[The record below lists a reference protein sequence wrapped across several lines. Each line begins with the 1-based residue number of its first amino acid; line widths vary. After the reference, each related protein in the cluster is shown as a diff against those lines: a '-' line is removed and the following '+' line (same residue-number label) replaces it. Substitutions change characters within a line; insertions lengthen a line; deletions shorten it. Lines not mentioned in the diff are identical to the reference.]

1 MDNPKRKDL
10 FRVIINLVPSEYG
23 KPYLI
28 IIITPE
34 KSIKIISSGYDNHL
48 CVVDRYAYING
59 FVLVGYY
66 NMKIRYGGKT
76 RKQYYYDI
84 AKTLKVGTEF
94 VNSLFAQELEKGRTL
109 DIGSRIRSKAR
120 LYKRPRKKP
129 FNTKNIA
136 RNMTK
141 IKTHRQE
148 CTANLTP
155 LCLKVFV
162 TNQEDTV
169 CLRCQ
174 NYK

>member
-1 MDNPKRKDL
+1 
-10 FRVIINLVPSEYG
+10 
-23 KPYLI
+23 
-28 IIITPE
+28 
-34 KSIKIISSGYDNHL
+34 
-48 CVVDRYAYING
+48 
-59 FVLVGYY
+59 
-66 NMKIRYGGKT
+66 MKIRYGGKT

-148 CTANLTP
+148 CTAKLTP
-155 LCLKVFV
+155 MCLKVFV